1 MNNIGL
7 NSILLQNIN
16 GTNAIMPIFYNTLKE
31 NNYYTIDYN
40 DIHPDK
46 INIKAIVFEVN
57 SEIINKYIYDI
68 IFTTKINNNIIIN
81 APLSFFI
88 NFNTIKKYDNKIV
101 IILNDYFIY
110 DYITYNNEII
120 YSLEISEE
128 LNAYITSIKFL
139 ANITSLTPKNR
150 LKLSKYSSKYLNQIL
165 FSKNIWSVNNNLK
178 QIINIKNINGYIKG
192 LFIECNDINDLEKI
206 KIEIGG
212 IVRIDYNKILID
224 CYSHIITNKL
234 MYISFEN
241 SENYKSNLIDS
252 FSNSYYMKDMCQF
265 VIAMSFKNIPNLFYI
280 HFVIGYVIDIKD
292 GKYLL

>member
-40 DIHPDK
+40 DMHPDK

-81 APLSFFI
+81 TPLSFFI
-88 NFNTIKKYDNKIV
+88 NFNTIKRYDNKIV
-101 IILNDYFIY
+101 IILNNYFIY

-128 LNAYITSIKFL
+128 LNPYITSIKFL
-139 ANITSLTPKNR
+139 ANTTSLTRENK
-150 LKLSKYSSKYLNQIL
+150 LKLSNYSSKYFNQIL
-165 FSKNIWSVNNNLK
+165 FSKNIWSLNNNLK

-265 VIAMSFKNIPNLFYI
+265 VIAMSFKNVPNLFYI